1 MPIHPH
7 LNVFISHAS
16 GEHPLATLL
25 KESVERDFIGL
36 IHVFVSE
43 AAIAPGNSWL
53 EEVVKGLR
61 EADIYVVLC
70 SQLSVDR
77 RWINIELGAGLS
89 RGKRIIPICH
99 TDLNTTQLQRPL
111 ADYQAVDASDIEGLQ
126 RLYQILAEE
135 IGSSV
140 PSASFDELA
149 GKVKAFEERHR
160 QDKAAMMESVD
171 AASTTSSTDLKL
183 PHPRVLCISSKQF
196 EETVGKDLE
205 LIRSSFPDI
214 VQHQLCV
221 TSAEVRRLL
230 VDNAFDIVHVAAY
243 ICPVHGDIVFSEVD
257 PRTKADV
264 SGKPDLLG
272 PEQFAQLVRSSGA
285 KLVVLANNETTALVA
300 RLLPVT
306 NVAFALEP
314 MDLKALRDWIQE
326 FYRLLAN
333 GRTLSDACRKAFA
346 QYQTPMRL
354 YPRLLVERRT
364 ATAA

>member
-1 MPIHPH
+1 MSITPR

-43 AAIAPGNSWL
+43 ASIAPGSAWL
-53 EEVVKGLR
+53 EDVVKALR
-61 EADIYVVLC
+61 EADVYIVLC
-70 SQLSVDR
+70 SQFSVNR

-99 TDLNTTQLQRPL
+99 TDLKTTQLQRPV
-111 ADYQAVDASDIEGLQ
+111 ADYQSVNASDVEGLE

-140 PSASFDELA
+140 PSANFDDLA
-149 GKVKAFEERHR
+149 AKVQEFEQRHR
-160 QDKAAMMESVD
+160 QDKAAMMESAD
-171 AASTTSSTDLKL
+171 AASTTSSTDLTL
-183 PHPRVLCISSKQF
+183 PHPRVLCVSSKQF
-196 EETVGKDLE
+196 EATVGKDLE
-205 LIRSSFPDI
+205 LIRRSFPDI
-214 VQHQLCV
+214 VQHELCI
-221 TSAEVRRLL
+221 TSCEVRSLL
-230 VDNAFDIVHVAAY
+230 VDNTFDIVHVAAY
-243 ICPVHGDIVFSEVD
+243 ICPVYGDIVFSEVD
-257 PRTKADV
+257 PKTKKDV
-264 SGKPDLLG
+264 SGNPDLLN
-272 PEQFAQLVRSSGA
+272 PKQFADLVKTTNA

-314 MDLKALRDWIQE
+314 MDLKALRDWIRE
-326 FYRLLAN
+326 FYRRLAS
-333 GRTLSDACRKAFA
+333 GGTLSDSCRKASA

-354 YPRLLVERRT
+354 YPRLPDGRRL
-364 ATAA
+364 ANAA

>member
-1 MPIHPH
+1 MPICSR

-25 KESVERDFIGL
+25 KESVETDFIGL
-36 IHVFVSE
+36 IKVFVSE
-43 AAIAPGNSWL
+43 ATIAPGNSWL
-53 EEVVKGLR
+53 EDVKKALR
-61 EADIYVVLC
+61 EADIYIVLC
-70 SQLSVDR
+70 SQLSVER

-89 RGKRIIPICH
+89 RGKTIIPICH

-111 ADYQAVDASDIEGLQ
+111 SDYQSVNASDIEGLR
-126 RLYQILAEE
+126 RLYQTLAAE

-140 PSASFDELA
+140 PSANFDELA

-171 AASTTSSTDLKL
+171 AASTTSSTDVELR
-183 PHPRVLCISSKQF
+183 HPRVLCVSSTQF
-196 EETVGKDLE
+196 EKTVGKDLE
-205 LIRSSFPDI
+205 LIRRSFPDI
-214 VQHQLCV
+214 VQHELSV
-221 TSAEVRRLL
+221 TSAEVGRLL
-230 VDNAFDIVHVAAY
+230 VDEEFDIVHVAAY
-243 ICPVHGDIVFSEVD
+243 ICPLHGDIVFSEVD
-257 PRTKADV
+257 PKTKNDV
-264 SGKPDLLG
+264 SGKPDFLG
-272 PEQFAQLVRSSGA
+272 PEQFAQLVKNSKA
-285 KLVVLANNETTALVA
+285 KLVVLANNETTVLVA

-354 YPRLLVERRT
+354 YPRLPAERR
-364 ATAA
+364 AASAG

>member
-1 MPIHPH
+1 MPITPR
-7 LNVFISHAS
+7 LKVFISHAS

-25 KESVERDFIGL
+25 KNSVERDFIGL
-36 IHVFVSE
+36 IQVFVSE
-43 AAIAPGNSWL
+43 VAIAPGNSWL
-53 EEVVKGLR
+53 EDVVKGLR
-61 EADIYVVLC
+61 EADVYAVLC

-111 ADYQAVDASDIEGLQ
+111 ADYQSVNASDVEELQ
-126 RLYQILAEE
+126 RLYRILAEE

-140 PSASFDELA
+140 PSANFDDLA
-149 GKVKAFEERHR
+149 NKVKEFEERHR
-160 QDKAAMMESVD
+160 QDKEAMMESAD
-171 AASTTSSTDLKL
+171 AASTTSSTDLTL
-183 PHPRVLCISSKQF
+183 PRPRVLCVSSKQF

-205 LIRSSFPDI
+205 LIRRSFPEI
-214 VQHQLCV
+214 VQHELCM
-221 TSAEVRRLL
+221 TSSEVRRLL
-230 VDNAFDIVHVAAY
+230 VDNTFDIVHVAAY
-243 ICPVHGDIVFSEVD
+243 ICPVYGDIVFSEVD
-257 PRTKADV
+257 PKSKNDI
-264 SGKPDLLG
+264 SGNPDLLG
-272 PEQFAQLVRSSGA
+272 PRQFAELVKTAKA

-326 FYRLLAN
+326 FYRLLAS

-354 YPRLLVERRT
+354 YPQLPVGRGV
-364 ATAA
+364 AIAA